1 MAATDGSH
9 SGYARYVCPMSAS
22 DELWQVEPDAWGLD
36 RFAWDEEKEELP
48 IDAEEPVDEWEASR
62 H

>member
-1 MAATDGSH
+1 
-9 SGYARYVCPMSAS
+9 MSAS